1 MVRRFD
7 VYCNGGWDGCT
18 TYEEDCDCGD
28 YVSAVDYADLVE
40 AVRWERE
47 CCQDIRP
54 LAAWGDLYVRHGE
67 DYVDGVADDL
77 RAIQDAARA
86 AVDALVGGE
95 NAN

>member
-28 YVSAVDYADLVE
+28 YVSAVDYAELVE

-47 CCQDIRP
+47 CDAAGEYVIRMQR
-54 LAAWGDLYVRHGE
+54 ARKSA
-67 DYVDGVADDL
+67 GVAL
-77 RAIQDAARA
+77 NSLVSAKTHCTAARA

-95 NAN
+95 E

>member
-1 MVRRFD
+1 MRVSLKAEYEWLKSCVKVRDEYIAKINIRL
-7 VYCNGGWDGCT
+7 
-18 TYEEDCDCGD
+18 
-28 YVSAVDYADLVE
+28 ADLVD

-54 LAAWGDLYVRHGE
+54 LAAWGGLYVRHGE

-86 AVDALVGGE
+86 AVDALVGEG
-95 NAN
+95 